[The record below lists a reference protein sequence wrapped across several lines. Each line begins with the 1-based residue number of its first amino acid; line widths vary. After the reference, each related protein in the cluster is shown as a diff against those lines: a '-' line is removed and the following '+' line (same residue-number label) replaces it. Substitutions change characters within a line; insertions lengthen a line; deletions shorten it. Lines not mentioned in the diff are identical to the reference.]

1 MHSIINNETG
11 ELDIKM
17 LFDLLQISHEQ
28 FINLSSNKI
37 EKLLLYIQKFFTKS
51 TNSIITDP
59 LKTSD
64 EQK

>member
-1 MHSIINNETG
+1 
-11 ELDIKM
+11 M

-28 FINLSSNKI
+28 FSHFSSNKI
-37 EKLLLYIQKFFTKS
+37 EKLLLYIQKFFTESK
-51 TNSIITDP
+51 TSIITDP